1 MANDNIQATPKATIS
16 VVLSARSNMKKSLL
30 IFMALCFLPVLSWGQ
45 QATEQS
51 VVPVRQDTITV
62 QQDSVAVEQPKLSLK
77 QRITKRINDKLHE
90 PYDTTRDNRYW
101 WRAMKHGKINFKD
114 STMGYPK
121 FVMFCYKTYKW
132 GDKAFNSYDS
142 AYVVSTGKNWKLILK
157 SDNWL
162 DSYIGT
168 PFKDVRVMMNSNLVS
183 NIGVTL
189 SFMAVSLG
197 YSISISNLIY
207 GGKVSNKVDFSFT
220 CARFT
225 ADAYYWENQND
236 INVIYTDKNTDNK
249 RHRFRQSGISR
260 KAMGLT
266 AYYFFNN
273 RRYAQ
278 AAAYCFSKYQK
289 RSAGSFLAGIS
300 LQHFDVK
307 FDPEK
312 MPEEAYDY
320 LPMQAELPRIL
331 YNDYCLLVGYGYNFV
346 LGRKWLLNLTL
357 TPYIGYRYNITVEPG
372 QKRSDISLNLRGRIG
387 LVYNHKKF
395 FMGLQGYA
403 DHHRYKVK
411 DSRLYNSMIELT
423 ALAGIRF

>member
-1 MANDNIQATPKATIS
+1 MLVA
-16 VVLSARSNMKKSLL
+16 
-30 IFMALCFLPVLSWGQ
+30 CLPALSWSQ
-45 QATEQS
+45 DIARDT
-51 VVPVRQDTITV
+51 VPAAV
-62 QQDSVAVEQPKLSLK
+62 DSVQKLSK
-77 QRITKRINDKLHE
+77 FQQIKSNITKRIEDKLNE

-101 WRAMKHGKINFKD
+101 WRAMKHGKVNFKD

-121 FVMFCYKTYKW
+121 FLMFCYKTYKW

-142 AYVVSTGKNWKLILK
+142 AYVKSTGKNWKLILK
-157 SDNWL
+157 SNNWL

-168 PFKDVRVMMNSNLVS
+168 PY
-183 NIGVTL
+183 
-189 SFMAVSLG
+189 AVSLG
-197 YSISISNLIY
+197 YSVSISNLIH
-207 GGKVSNKVDFSFT
+207 GGKISNKVDFSFI

-236 INVIYTDKNTDNK
+236 INVTYVDKSLDNK
-249 RHRFRQSGISR
+249 RHEYRQSGISR

-300 LQHFDVK
+300 LQHFDVM

-312 MPEEAYDY
+312 MPQESHDY
-320 LPMQAELPRIL
+320 IPVDTELPRIL
-331 YNDYCLLVGYGYNFV
+331 YNDYCVLVGYGYNWV
-346 LGRKWLLNLTL
+346 LGRKWLLNFTL
-357 TPYIGYRYNITVEPG
+357 TPYLGYRYNIKPQPG
-372 QKRSDISLNLRGRIG
+372 DKQSDFSLNIRARIG
-387 LVYNHKKF
+387 AVYNHKNF
-395 FMGLQGYA
+395 FMGLQACG
-403 DHHRYKVK
+403 DHHRYKK
-411 DSRLYNSMIELT
+411 QDSWLVFSMLEFT

>member
-1 MANDNIQATPKATIS
+1 MLVA
-16 VVLSARSNMKKSLL
+16 
-30 IFMALCFLPVLSWGQ
+30 CLPALSWSQ
-45 QATEQS
+45 DIARDT
-51 VVPVRQDTITV
+51 VPAAV
-62 QQDSVAVEQPKLSLK
+62 DSVQKLSK
-77 QRITKRINDKLHE
+77 FQQIKSNITKRIEDKLNE

-101 WRAMKHGKINFKD
+101 WRAMKHGKVNFKD

-121 FVMFCYKTYKW
+121 FLMFCYKTYKW

-142 AYVVSTGKNWKLILK
+142 AYVKSTGKNWKLILK
-157 SDNWL
+157 SNNWL

-168 PFKDVRVMMNSNLVS
+168 PYEDVKVIMNSNLVS
-183 NIGVTL
+183 NIGVSL

-197 YSISISNLIY
+197 YSISISNLIH

-225 ADAYYWENQND
+225 ADAYYWENKND
-236 INVIYTDKNTDNK
+236 INVAYVDKSLDNK
-249 RHRFRQSGISR
+249 RHEYRQSGISR

-300 LQHFDVK
+300 LQHFDVM
-307 FDPEK
+307 FDPDNMPKEPQDFI
-312 MPEEAYDY
+312 PEES
-320 LPMQAELPRIL
+320 EIPRIL
-331 YNDYCLLVGYGYNFV
+331 YNDYCVLVGYGYNWV
-346 LGRKWLLNLTL
+346 LGRKWLLNVTL
-357 TPYIGYRYNITVEPG
+357 TPYLGYRYNIKPQPDEK
-372 QKRSDISLNLRGRIG
+372 QSDFSLNIRGRIG
-387 LVYNHKKF
+387 AVYNHKNF
-395 FMGLQGYA
+395 FMGLQACG
-403 DHHRYKVK
+403 DHHRYKKQDNWLV
-411 DSRLYNSMIELT
+411 SSLLEFT

>member
-1 MANDNIQATPKATIS
+1 M
-16 VVLSARSNMKKSLL
+16 RRYSLIL
-30 IFMALCFLPVLSWGQ
+30 MLMLCVPVLSWGH
-45 QATEQS
+45 TS
-51 VVPVRQDTITV
+51 GQDTVPELQDTV
-62 QQDSVAVEQPKLSLK
+62 QNLSKFQQLK
-77 QRITKRINDKLHE
+77 QGITQRINDKLNE
-90 PYDTTRDNRYW
+90 PYDTTRDSRYW

-121 FVMFCYKTYKW
+121 FVMFCYKTYVW

-142 AYVVSTGKNWKLILK
+142 AYVTSTGKNWKLILK
-157 SDNWL
+157 SDNWV
-162 DSYIGT
+162 DSYVGK
-168 PFKDVRVMMNSNLVS
+168 PFKDVRVLMNSNLVS
-183 NIGVTL
+183 NIGVSL

-197 YSISISNLIY
+197 YSISISNLIH
-207 GGKVSNKVDFSFT
+207 GGKVSNKAEFSFT

-236 INVIYTDKNTDNK
+236 INIIYTDKNLDDE
-249 RHRFRQSGISR
+249 RHKLRQSGISR

-300 LQHFDVK
+300 LQHYDVK
-307 FDPEK
+307 VDAEQLA
-312 MPEEAYDY
+312 EEAHAYIPEGID
-320 LPMQAELPRIL
+320 PPRIL
-331 YNDYCLLVGYGYNFV
+331 YNDYCVLVGYGYNWV
-346 LGRKWLLNLTL
+346 LGRKWLLNLTF
-357 TPYIGYRYNITVEPG
+357 TPYLGYRYNILREEG
-372 QKRSDISLNLRGRIG
+372 EKSAISLNLRGRIG
-387 LVYNHKKF
+387 VVYNHKNF

-403 DHHRYKVK
+403 DHHRYSKN
-411 DSRLYNSMIELT
+411 DSRLINSMLQFT

>member
-1 MANDNIQATPKATIS
+1 MLVA
-16 VVLSARSNMKKSLL
+16 
-30 IFMALCFLPVLSWGQ
+30 CLPALSWSQ
-45 QATEQS
+45 DIARDT
-51 VVPVRQDTITV
+51 VPAAV
-62 QQDSVAVEQPKLSLK
+62 DSVQKLSK
-77 QRITKRINDKLHE
+77 FQQIKSNITKRIEDKLNE

-101 WRAMKHGKINFKD
+101 WRAMKHGKVNFKD

-121 FVMFCYKTYKW
+121 FLMFCYKTYKW

-142 AYVVSTGKNWKLILK
+142 AYVKSTGKNWKLILK
-157 SDNWL
+157 SNNWL

-168 PFKDVRVMMNSNLVS
+168 PYEDVKVIMNSNLVS
-183 NIGVTL
+183 NIGVSL

-197 YSISISNLIY
+197 YSISISNLIH

-225 ADAYYWENQND
+225 ADAYYWENKND
-236 INVIYTDKNTDNK
+236 INVAYVDKSLDNK
-249 RHRFRQSGISR
+249 RHEYRQSGISR

-300 LQHFDVK
+300 LQHFDVM
-307 FDPEK
+307 FDPDNMPKEPQDFI
-312 MPEEAYDY
+312 PEESE
-320 LPMQAELPRIL
+320 MPRIL
-331 YNDYCLLVGYGYNFV
+331 YNDYCVLVGYGYNWV
-346 LGRKWLLNLTL
+346 LGRKWLLNVTL
-357 TPYIGYRYNITVEPG
+357 TPYLGYRYNIKPQPDEK
-372 QKRSDISLNLRGRIG
+372 QSDFSLNIRGRIG
-387 LVYNHKKF
+387 AVYNHKNF
-395 FMGLQGYA
+395 FMGLQACG
-403 DHHRYKVK
+403 DHHRYKKQDNWLV
-411 DSRLYNSMIELT
+411 SSLLEFT

>member
-1 MANDNIQATPKATIS
+1 
-16 VVLSARSNMKKSLL
+16 
-30 IFMALCFLPVLSWGQ
+30 
-45 QATEQS
+45 
-51 VVPVRQDTITV
+51 
-62 QQDSVAVEQPKLSLK
+62 
-77 QRITKRINDKLHE
+77 
-90 PYDTTRDNRYW
+90 
-101 WRAMKHGKINFKD
+101 MKHGKINFKD

-121 FVMFCYKTYKW
+121 FVMFCYNTYMW
-132 GDKAFNSYDS
+132 GDRAFNSYDS

-157 SDNWL
+157 SNNWL

-168 PFKDVRVMMNSNLVS
+168 PFNDVRVMMNSNLVS
-183 NIGVTL
+183 NIGVSL

-197 YSISISNLIY
+197 YSISISNLIH

-236 INVIYTDKNTDNK
+236 INVIYTDKSIDDHK
-249 RHRFRQSGISR
+249 HKYRQSGISR

-307 FDPEK
+307 FDMDKLADDAWAYIPEGTA
-312 MPEEAYDY
+312 P
-320 LPMQAELPRIL
+320 PRIL
-331 YNDYCLLVGYGYNFV
+331 YNDYCV
-346 LGRKWLLNLTL
+346 LFGRKWLLNLTF
-357 TPYIGYRYNITVEPG
+357 TPYIGYRYNILPQPG